1 VENTDI
7 DKIAGQNKCAKCG
20 ATDISPNIENGL
32 LRCNFCRHEF
42 DGKVHLDEDINQL
55 DGIKISSGAS
65 QIYSESH
72 DELTLKCDS
81 CAAEVVINTNEV
93 KQARCHWCR
102 NTLSIQQQIP
112 NGAIPDV
119 VLPFKL
125 PKETAKDII
134 QKFVTER
141 QFYAHPRF
149 KKEFE
154 IGNIFGIYLPYMI
167 IDVKAHS
174 TFIGQGEV
182 LIREYTVGSGDDE
195 ETNYDAELYDIEREA
210 DIIIDDLIMESN
222 TDKRQNKNSNKTNN
236 IINSILP
243 FDTENCVK
251 WDANYL
257 QGFSSERRDSE
268 VETLKSN
275 FEAQVKDITRHK
287 MNETL
292 SKYNRGVRWKSENTT
307 IKGESWKTAYL
318 PIWLYSYHEKSKNE
332 LHYIAVNART
342 KERMGSIPIYFSKLI
357 LISAI
362 IEFFSF
368 ILWIVIQPFV
378 DSKNEFSWL
387 LMSAGFINYFVV
399 YNRYRNRS
407 ARHFHEK
414 ETRVEMNNLRVVDT
428 FNKKETGLSNS
439 RIAGE
444 NGNAVKGNLFK

>member
-1 VENTDI
+1 
-7 DKIAGQNKCAKCG
+7 
-20 ATDISPNIENGL
+20 
-32 LRCNFCRHEF
+32 
-42 DGKVHLDEDINQL
+42 
-55 DGIKISSGAS
+55 
-65 QIYSESH
+65 
-72 DELTLKCDS
+72 
-81 CAAEVVINTNEV
+81 
-93 KQARCHWCR
+93 
-102 NTLSIQQQIP
+102 
-112 NGAIPDV
+112 
-119 VLPFKL
+119 
-125 PKETAKDII
+125 
-134 QKFVTER
+134 
-141 QFYAHPRF
+141 
-149 KKEFE
+149 
-154 IGNIFGIYLPYMI
+154 
-167 IDVKAHS
+167 
-174 TFIGQGEV
+174 
-182 LIREYTVGSGDDE
+182 
-195 ETNYDAELYDIEREA
+195 
-210 DIIIDDLIMESN
+210 
-222 TDKRQNKNSNKTNN
+222 
-236 IINSILP
+236 LP

-387 LMSAGFINYFVV
+387 LMSAGFINYFIV

-407 ARHFHEK
+407 ARHYHEK
-414 ETRVEMNNLRVVDT
+414 ETKVELNNLRVVDT
-428 FNKKETGLSNS
+428 YNKKETGLSNS